1 MRKRIRIIL
10 LAILVVSTLAIGTGM
25 TSVGDNITTQQTA
38 LIKPVDGQPIQRL
51 LALKDEV
58 RLDAALSLLLDNNTL
73 TDSEAVRI
81 KNAWSVSH

>member
-1 MRKRIRIIL
+1 VRKRIRIIL

>member
-1 MRKRIRIIL
+1 VK
-10 LAILVVSTLAIGTGM
+10 
-25 TSVGDNITTQQTA
+25 
-38 LIKPVDGQPIQRL
+38 RL